1 MQILALLKTLIYLV
15 ASSLFFPVVF
25 ILACLLVWMLVY
37 SGRFFRRWLERQR
50 TKKGS
55 HSEQL
60 PETIL
65 KGASACK
72 GHLPMTVIQFI
83 TSLERLN
90 ENRAC
95 HASSF
100 SSAASTSA
108 SVTTAMATSAVAHSA
123 DDANAA
129 HNENLNEVKG
139 TDRSVWVLNLLRD
152 AEHRL
157 WKSLDSLK
165 MIIRIGPGLGL
176 IGTLIPMGTGLAALG
191 QGDLGQ
197 LSQDLVVAFTTTVV
211 GMALGLLSY
220 FFFTIQRRW
229 VEQDIKNME
238 LAAELLCNDNPQDE
252 KSSKTMEAYSVTTHP
267 IIGGDDIATSGV
279 KALRSA
285 GVN

>member
-1 MQILALLKTLIYLV
+1 MQILAILKTLIYLV
-15 ASSLFFPVVF
+15 ASSLFLPVLF
-25 ILACLLVWMLVY
+25 ILACLLIWMLVY

-50 TKKGS
+50 VEKGN

-83 TSLERLN
+83 ASLERLN
-90 ENRAC
+90 ENRAP
-95 HASSF
+95 HS
-100 SSAASTSA
+100 SSAASA
-108 SVTTAMATSAVAHSA
+108 AFAHSDAAADDAA

-129 HNENLNEVKG
+129 NNANSNKADR
-139 TDRSVWVLNLLRD
+139 TDQSVLVLNLLRD

-157 WKSLDSLK
+157 WRSLDSLK

-191 QGDLGQ
+191 QGDLAQ

-238 LAAELLCNDNPQDE
+238 LAAELLCNDDDQDE
-252 KSSKTMEAYSVTTHP
+252 TLRKTMESNSVTTHP

-279 KALRSA
+279 KVPRSN